1 MGRLADPVP
10 ALPRESGYPVL
21 RPVPV
26 WAGYEPIPDAAWV
39 PAFAG
44 MSGWGERGLPHSPG
58 GNAAKQEAGR
68 RRGPEADRKG
78 KKQ

>member
-1 MGRLADPVP
+1 MRIPYPLVP
-10 ALPRESGYPVL
+10 AKAGIQSSG
-21 RPVPV
+21 RVPV
-26 WAGYEPIPDAAWV
+26 SAGYEPIPDAAWV

-68 RRGPEADRKG
+68 PGGPTG
-78 KKQ
+78 KAKNE